1 MPKDWLKKQVVLN
14 ITMVMPATIITIA
27 QHKGG
32 AGKTTLTT
40 QLAVAISAEGHKIL
54 VIDADPQGST
64 TAWHNVRAREL
75 GRKNKIDLNSAL
87 GWKLLRDMPNFV
99 KDYDYILI
107 DTPPHAESEA
117 STAIRLSHLV
127 LMPVQ
132 PSPLDVWA
140 CAPTIKLIL
149 NEKKPVMLVLN
160 RVPATSK
167 LNGAI
172 MDKLSDMKIMV
183 AKQTLGNRVSFASS
197 IMKGLGVI
205 EQDPRSVAAHEI
217 LSLWG
222 HVKSTLHPR
231 TASTQKRA

>member
-1 MPKDWLKKQVVLN
+1 
-14 ITMVMPATIITIA
+14 MVATIITIA

-40 QLAVAISAEGHKIL
+40 QLATAISAEGHKIL

-64 TAWHNVRAREL
+64 TAWYKIRAASL
-75 GRKNKIDLNSAL
+75 GRKNKIDLNTTL
-87 GWKLLRDMPNFV
+87 GWKLLRDMPQFI

-117 STAIRLSHLV
+117 STAVRLAHLV

-149 NEKKPVMLVLN
+149 SEKKPVMLVLN
-160 RVPATSK
+160 RVPASSK
-167 LNGAI
+167 LNHAI
-172 MDKLSDMKIMV
+172 MDKLSDMKIKV
-183 AKQTLGNRVSFASS
+183 ASQTLGNRVIYASS
-197 IMKGLGVI
+197 IMAGLGVI
-205 EQDPRSVAAHEI
+205 ESDPRSVASQEI
-217 LSLWG
+217 LSLWQNI
-222 HVKSTLHPR
+222 KSNISSLTH
-231 TASTQKRA
+231 ASQKRAS